1 MNLLLEA
8 TEAVA
13 EEESTVGLAILLGVS
28 MFVVLSLLLFLV
40 TRLDLDR

>member
-8 TEAVA
+8 AEAAA
-13 EEESTVGLAILLGVS
+13 EEESGMGMAILFGVT
-28 MFVVLSLLLFLV
+28 MFVVLALLLFLV

>member
-1 MNLLLEA
+1 MNLLVRA

-13 EEESTVGLAILLGVS
+13 EEESGLDLAIVFGVT
-28 MFVVLSLLLFLV
+28 MFVVLALLLFLV